1 MCGIT
6 GFVDFSGNS
15 STKVLED
22 MTECL
27 AHRGPNDAGVEIL
40 DWSGV
45 QIGLGHRRL
54 SIIDLSSE
62 GHQPMHF
69 KNWSIVFNGEIYNY
83 KEIRKSLEKEGY
95 STDLNSDTA
104 VILMSFDRWGV
115 KAVERFIGMFAFTI
129 VDRKTNKVFIF
140 RDRTGV
146 KPVFYYWKNE
156 LLLFS
161 SELKSFHKHPAFER
175 KINNDALALYFR
187 YGYISAPYSI
197 FDNTHKVNPGCFLEI
212 NLSTR
217 EVVGHSYWNVF
228 DYYNKPK
235 INISMQE
242 ALEDTEDILSSSF
255 DYRMVSDV
263 PVGVFLSGGYD
274 SAAVTAL
281 LQKNRTEK
289 IKTFTIGFENQKYDE
304 APYARE
310 VAGFL
315 GTDHNEYYCTV
326 KESKDIIPE
335 LSYYYDEPFADS
347 SAIPTILV
355 SKMAR
360 QQVTVALSADGGDE
374 TFGGYEK
381 YQSTLRNIGNLK
393 KIPQW
398 VRPSMGA
405 LMGVINPSTVPFI
418 NNKFRHQYIYEGLVA
433 LLKKEEITAPQIIKL
448 SSQKILNRGIYK
460 LFRKNPGELLTPFD
474 SENELNEWN
483 DSLDKIMAIDFK
495 TYLPG
500 DILSKVDRATM
511 SVSLEGREPL
521 LDHRIIEFIATLP
534 SFYKINGNTKKYLLK
549 EIVHKY
555 IPQSMM
561 DRPKKGFAIPVIDWL
576 RSDMKYLISEFL
588 TSEKLSLHD
597 LFDEDYIDEILKKY
611 FEGNND
617 DFELIWCL
625 LQFQMWFCRWCI

>member
-1 MCGIT
+1 MCGFT
-6 GFVDFSGNS
+6 GFVDFNIS
-15 STKVLED
+15 SSIEVLKD
-22 MTECL
+22 MTKCL
-27 AHRGPNDAGVEIL
+27 AHRGPDDAGVEIL

-54 SIIDLSSE
+54 SIIDLSRE

-129 VDRKTNKVFIF
+129 VDRETNKVFIF
-140 RDRTGV
+140 RDRAGV

-175 KINNDALALYFR
+175 KINNDALALYFG
-187 YGYISAPYSI
+187 YGYIPAPYSI
-197 FDNTHKVNPGCFLEI
+197 FDNTHKVNSGCFLEVD
-212 NLSTR
+212 LSTKQII
-217 EVVGHSYWNVF
+217 EHSYWNVF

-242 ALEDTEDILSSSF
+242 ALEETEAILSSSF

-274 SAAVTAL
+274 SAVVTAL

-304 APYARE
+304 APYSRE
-310 VAGFL
+310 VARFL
-315 GTDHNEYYCTV
+315 GTDHNEYYCTI
-326 KESKDIIPE
+326 KESKDIIPK
-335 LSYYYDEPFADS
+335 LSYYYDEPFSDS

-405 LMGVINPSTVPFI
+405 LMGVINPSTVPFL
-418 NNKFRHQYIYEGLVA
+418 NNKFRHDYIYEGFVA
-433 LLKKEEITAPQIIKL
+433 LLKKEEITAPQIMKL
-448 SSQKILNRGIYK
+448 SSQKILNRGISK

-474 SENELNEWN
+474 SENELNDWN
-483 DSLDKIMAIDFK
+483 DSLDKIMAIDYK

-500 DILSKVDRATM
+500 DILTKVDRATM

-521 LDHRIIEFIATLP
+521 LDHRIIEFVATLP
-534 SFYKINGNTKKYLLK
+534 SFYKINGNTKKFLLK

-555 IPQSMM
+555 VPQSMM
-561 DRPKKGFAIPVIDWL
+561 DRPKMGFAVPVIDWL

-588 TSEKLSLHD
+588 SSEKLSLHD

-625 LQFQMWFCRWCI
+625 LQFQMWFCRWCV

>member
-1 MCGIT
+1 MCGFT
-6 GFVDFSGNS
+6 GFVDFNGNS
-15 STKVLED
+15 TTKFLED

-27 AHRGPNDAGVEIL
+27 SHRGPDDAGVEIL
-40 DWSGV
+40 DWSRV

-54 SIIDLSSE
+54 SIIDLSRE

-129 VDRKTNKVFIF
+129 VDRETNKVFIF
-140 RDRTGV
+140 RDRAGV

-175 KINNDALALYFR
+175 KINNDALALYFG
-187 YGYISAPYSI
+187 YGYIPAPYSI
-197 FDNTHKVNPGCFLEI
+197 FDNTHKVNSGCFLEVD
-212 NLSTR
+212 LSTKQII
-217 EVVGHSYWNVF
+217 EHSYWNVF

-242 ALEDTEDILSSSF
+242 ALEETESILSSAF
-255 DYRMVSDV
+255 DYRIVSDV

-274 SAAVTAL
+274 SVCVTAL
-281 LQKNRTEK
+281 LQKVRTEK
-289 IKTFTIGFENQKYDE
+289 IKTFTIGFENQKYNE
-304 APYARE
+304 APYSRE
-310 VAGFL
+310 VARFL
-315 GTDHNEYYCTV
+315 GTDHNEYYCTI
-326 KESKDIIPE
+326 KESKDIIPK
-335 LSYYYDEPFADS
+335 LSYYYDEPFSDS

-405 LMGVINPSTVPFI
+405 LMGVINPSTVPFL
-418 NNKFRHQYIYEGLVA
+418 NNKFRHDYIYEGFVA
-433 LLKKEEITAPQIIKL
+433 LLKKEEITAPQIMKL
-448 SSQKILNRGIYK
+448 SSQKILNRGISK

-474 SENELNEWN
+474 SENELNDWN
-483 DSLDKIMAIDFK
+483 DSLDKIMAIDYK

-500 DILSKVDRATM
+500 DILTKVDRATM

-521 LDHRIIEFIATLP
+521 LDHRIIEFVATLP
-534 SFYKINGNTKKYLLK
+534 SFYKINGNTKKFLLK

-555 IPQSMM
+555 VPQSMM
-561 DRPKKGFAIPVIDWL
+561 DRPKMGFAVPVIDWL

-588 TSEKLSLHD
+588 SSEKLSLHD

-625 LQFQMWFCRWCI
+625 LQFQMWFCRWCV

>member
-1 MCGIT
+1 MCGFT

-15 STKVLED
+15 STKDLED
-22 MTECL
+22 MTKCL
-27 AHRGPNDAGVEIL
+27 SHRGPDDSGVEIL

-54 SIIDLSSE
+54 AIIDLSSD

-95 STDLNSDTA
+95 STYLNSDTA

-129 VDRKTNKVFIF
+129 VDRETNKVFIF
-140 RDRTGV
+140 RDRAGV

-175 KINNDALALYFR
+175 KINNDALALYFG
-187 YGYISAPYSI
+187 YGYIPAPYSI
-197 FDNTHKVNPGCFLEI
+197 FDNTHKVNSGCFLEVD
-212 NLSTR
+212 LSTKQII
-217 EVVGHSYWNVF
+217 EHSYWNVF

-235 INISMQE
+235 INISMEE
-242 ALEDTEDILSSSF
+242 ALKETESILSSAF

-274 SAAVTAL
+274 SVCVTAL
-281 LQKNRTEK
+281 LQKVRTEK
-289 IKTFTIGFENQKYDE
+289 IKTFTIGFENQKYNE
-304 APYARE
+304 APYSRE
-310 VAGFL
+310 VARFL
-315 GTDHNEYYCTV
+315 GTDHNEYYCTI
-326 KESKDIIPE
+326 KESKDIISE
-335 LSYYYDEPFADS
+335 LSYYYDEPFSDS

-405 LMGVINPSTVPFI
+405 LMGVINPSTVPFL
-418 NNKFRHQYIYEGLVA
+418 NNKFRHDYIYEGFVA
-433 LLKKEEITAPQIIKL
+433 LLKKEEITAPQIMKL
-448 SSQKILNRGIYK
+448 SSQKILNRGISK

-474 SENELNEWN
+474 SENELNDWN
-483 DSLDKIMAIDFK
+483 DSLDKIMAIDYK

-500 DILSKVDRATM
+500 DILTKVDRATM

-521 LDHRIIEFIATLP
+521 LDHRIIEFVATLP
-534 SFYKINGNTKKYLLK
+534 SFYKINGNTKKFLLK

-555 IPQSMM
+555 VPQSMM
-561 DRPKKGFAIPVIDWL
+561 DRPKMGFAVPVIDWL

-588 TSEKLSLHD
+588 SSEKLSLHD

-625 LQFQMWFCRWCI
+625 LQFQMWFCRWCV